1 MENITILGMFT
12 LGIVTSLSPCSIAI
26 LVGTLSF
33 IAGESKNVKQG
44 LILGLS
50 FTLGLSLVFFIFG
63 LFVSYLG
70 KFVRYSHIFFAIA
83 GIILIYFGLQQLGV
97 FKYFSKKGE
106 SCHTGNISYIQQIG
120 FKLMDLPII
129 FSGFALGIL
138 FALGWAP
145 CATALIMP
153 AIVYI
158 MAKETTLLGGG
169 ILLFTFGLGHGVPI
183 IPLAILAGGARS
195 KLQVKMAKAG
205 DYLTKAIAI
214 LMILL
219 GIFIALFGPKISSLI

>member
-1 MENITILGMFT
+1 MENVTILGMFT
-12 LGIVTSLSPCSIAI
+12 LGIITSLSPCSIAI

-33 IAGESKNVKQG
+33 IAGESKNLKQG

-83 GIILIYFGLQQLGV
+83 GIILIYFGLQQLGI
-97 FKYFSKKGE
+97 FKYFKKGE
-106 SCHTGNISYIQQIG
+106 SCPTGNISYVQQIG
-120 FKLMDLPII
+120 FKLMDLPILL
-129 FSGFALGIL
+129 SGFALGIL

-169 ILLFTFGLGHGVPI
+169 FLLFTFGLGHGVPI
-183 IPLAILAGGARS
+183 IPLAIIAGGARQR
-195 KLQVKMAKAG
+195 LQVKMAKAG
-205 DYLTKAIAI
+205 DYLTKAIAV

-219 GIFIALFGPKISSLI
+219 GIFIAIFGPKINSLI

>member
-1 MENITILGMFT
+1 MENVTFLGMFT
-12 LGIVTSLSPCSIAI
+12 LGIITSLSPCSIAI

-33 IAGESKNVKQG
+33 IAGESRNVKQG

-83 GIILIYFGLQQLGV
+83 GILLIYFGLQQLGI
-97 FKYFSKKGE
+97 FKYIFKRGE
-106 SCHTGNISYIQQIG
+106 SCKTGNISYIQQIG
-120 FKLMDLPII
+120 FKLIDLPII

-169 ILLFTFGLGHGVPI
+169 ILLFTFGLGHSVPI

-195 KLQVKMAKAG
+195 KLQIKMTKAG
-205 DYLTKAIAI
+205 DYLTKGIAI

-219 GIFIALFGPKISSLI
+219 GIFIAIFGPRISSLI